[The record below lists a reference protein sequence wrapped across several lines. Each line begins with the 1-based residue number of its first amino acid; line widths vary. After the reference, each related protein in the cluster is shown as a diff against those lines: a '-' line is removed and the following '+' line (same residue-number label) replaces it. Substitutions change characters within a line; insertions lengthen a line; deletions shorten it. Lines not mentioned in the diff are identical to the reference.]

1 MVSSPQGVFAFQG
14 TLMKKTAI
22 LVDGGFF
29 VRRFRSVYP
38 AVDSHDPCLVADQ
51 MTRMCHGHLYP
62 PRRPARAGQ
71 QPAAPQRPTA
81 DLYRI
86 YFYDCP
92 PLEKR
97 LHTPLGRKAI
107 NLGTQPEAL
116 FRKALHAE
124 LRKQRKTAL
133 RLGRLDEKNGG
144 WTLRPRVLD
153 ELIKGKRVWA
163 DLTDKDF
170 YYYARQKIVDMKI
183 GLDIAVLAEK
193 RLVDQIVLIA
203 GDSDFVPAAKHA
215 RREGIDFLL
224 DPMWNPIAPDLHEH
238 IDGLR
243 STSPNPAR
251 RALFRAAGPEEVPEE
266 DLAEDALDPGPVADA
281 TDGDLSPDEL

>member
-1 MVSSPQGVFAFQG
+1 
-14 TLMKKTAI
+14 MKKTAI

-38 AVDSHDPCLVADQ
+38 DVNSHDPALVAD
-51 MTRMCHGHLYP
+51 RLVKMCHGHLYP
-62 PRRPARAGQ
+62 PPRRVGRQ
-71 QPAAPQRPTA
+71 NPAAPQQQRPQA
-81 DLYRI
+81 ELYRI
-86 YFYDCP
+86 YVYDCP

-97 LHTPLGRKAI
+97 LHTPLAKRAF
-107 NLGTQPEAL
+107 NLATQPEAV

-124 LRKQRKTAL
+124 LRKQRKVAL
-133 RLGRLDEKNGG
+133 RLGRLDEKNGS
-144 WTLRPRVLD
+144 WTLRPKVLED
-153 ELIKGKRVWA
+153 LIKGRRVWA
-163 DLTDKDF
+163 DLTDDDF

-193 RLVDQIVLIA
+193 RLVDQIVLVA

-251 RALFRAAGPEEVPEE
+251 RNAPREEEAPPEDAVDPAPVLDAAGGEAPPEEF
-266 DLAEDALDPGPVADA
+266 
-281 TDGDLSPDEL
+281 